1 MFSTGALSRLYPEV
15 SRPAVK
21 AVQLSH
27 SSLWLGLLVYL
38 VIGSQ
43 KKSQEVC
50 LKNLCLD
57 TKQIGFEKPLILQ
70 KLLG

>member
-1 MFSTGALSRLYPEV
+1 MFSIGALSRLYPEV
-15 SRPAVK
+15 SRPVVK

-27 SSLWLGLLVYL
+27 SSLWLGLLVCL

-43 KKSQEVC
+43 KKCQEVC

-57 TKQIGFEKPLILQ
+57 TKITDRILKTILQ
-70 KLLG
+70 QLLG